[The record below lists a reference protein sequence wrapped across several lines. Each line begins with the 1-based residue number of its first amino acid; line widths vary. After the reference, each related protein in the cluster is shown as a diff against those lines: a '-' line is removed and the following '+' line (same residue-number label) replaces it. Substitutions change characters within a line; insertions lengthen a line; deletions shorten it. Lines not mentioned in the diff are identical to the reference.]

1 MSDNNDYSDERSID
15 DDLEFERA
23 QELALKRLVT
33 GLVPEEDTLN
43 MGPVESVA
51 RIVDR
56 IDKIAE
62 ENERLRERVGKLE
75 AELNPNPD
83 SKPYK
88 ELSRDEKVQKL
99 REYLVTMASSRHS
112 GKFAMEYNNVV
123 ALFDGQPSP
132 GHAYDLMEIAGNA
145 DGFAFKEF
153 DDRTNQLRVNLDDVN
168 DETLFHAANNG
179 VSEVEG

>member
-1 MSDNNDYSDERSID
+1 MSDLDPEKFRNIDEMEDNPDARFHNAVNVLISNLAP
-15 DDLEFERA
+15 DLEDR
-23 QELALKRLVT
+23 R
-33 GLVPEEDTLN
+33 
-43 MGPVESVA
+43 MGPNEQAAHAVNTITE
-51 RIVDR
+51 
-56 IDKIAE
+56 IAA
-62 ENERLRERVGKLE
+62 ENERLKERVGKLE

-88 ELSRDEKVQKL
+88 ELGRDEKVQKL
-99 REYLVTMASSRHS
+99 REYLVSMASSRHS
-112 GKFAMEYNNVV
+112 GKFAMEYNDVV